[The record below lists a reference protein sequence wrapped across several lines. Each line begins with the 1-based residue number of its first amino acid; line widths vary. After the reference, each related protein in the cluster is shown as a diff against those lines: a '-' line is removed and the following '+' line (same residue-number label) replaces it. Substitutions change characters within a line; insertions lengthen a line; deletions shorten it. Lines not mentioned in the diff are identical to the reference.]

1 MYMRM
6 VTQVA
11 HASPP
16 TPMTSE
22 SLRRSQKLSSG
33 SGAFWDAREGFLGAS
48 QGPLGGSLGA
58 LGGFLGASW
67 GPLGALLGRSWGALG
82 SLRGALGAI
91 LEEIYQRRGEPQL
104 APPLQSPSNRIKRPK
119 SFKNLRKINVLCFL
133 AFSLLELSW
142 AILDV
147 PTTRDRPRPGQW
159 GGVRGGVNPSPKGKK
174 GVGRGNALD
183 HLRPKG
189 LVGFL
194 P

>member
-1 MYMRM
+1 MFC
-6 VTQVA
+6 A
-11 HASPP
+11 FSPF
-16 TPMTSE
+16 
-22 SLRRSQKLSSG
+22 RSWS
-33 SGAFWDAREGFLGAS
+33 RLGPS
-48 QGPLGGSLGA
+48 WTLLGPLGGL
-58 LGGFLGASW
+58 LGASW
-67 GPLGALLGRSWGALG
+67 RPLGRLLGPLGALLGRSWGALG

-147 PTTRDRPRPGQW
+147 PTTRETPRPGQW

-174 GVGRGNALD
+174 GVGRGSALD

-189 LVGFL
+189 LVGLARL
-194 P
+194 PATDTSSRMYAKSKAALLM